1 MSTRIH
7 IVVKEAEKE
16 RFRREAARQGTSL
29 SAWLREAAR
38 EHMADREGAALD
50 SLEALGE
57 FFDACDQRESGVEPD
72 WDRYRRAME

>member
-7 IVVKEAEKE
+7 IVVEEAEKE

-38 EHMADREGAALD
+38 EHLADREGPTLD

-57 FFDACDQRESGVEPD
+57 FFDACDERETGVEPD
-72 WDRYRRAME
+72 WEDHRRAIR